1 LELLALF
8 IASVGSAMAWNP
20 SSQLLGDGEN
30 AARYD
35 ELWWEVVGR
44 VKSDEIATY
53 YEGEGVHDV

>member
-1 LELLALF
+1 
-8 IASVGSAMAWNP
+8 MAWNP